1 MRTLPL
7 VAPVLVPFLVV
18 ALALG
23 GCGKKTTG
31 DCQKLVQQ
39 VGPQHAS
46 LTAAFGRSDQSPSE
60 LETQAQ
66 GWEKAAQDLTATTFE
81 TEEVKALATQFAGVL
96 TNAAKV
102 RRALAASAT
111 DPAGLTQAMAQ
122 ATAFMVEETKAKAAI
137 DMTCR

>member
-1 MRTLPL
+1 MRKALL
-7 VAPVLVPFLVV
+7 LVVLAVAP
-18 ALALG
+18 A

-31 DCQKLVQQ
+31 DCQKLVQL

-46 LTAAFGRSDQSPSE
+46 LTAAFGRSDQPPAE
-60 LETQAQ
+60 LETQAL

-81 TEEVKALATQFAGVL
+81 TEEVKGLATQFAGVL
-96 TNAAKV
+96 TNAARV
-102 RRALAASAT
+102 RRALAASAS

-122 ATAFMVEETKAKAAI
+122 ATSFMVEETKAKAAI